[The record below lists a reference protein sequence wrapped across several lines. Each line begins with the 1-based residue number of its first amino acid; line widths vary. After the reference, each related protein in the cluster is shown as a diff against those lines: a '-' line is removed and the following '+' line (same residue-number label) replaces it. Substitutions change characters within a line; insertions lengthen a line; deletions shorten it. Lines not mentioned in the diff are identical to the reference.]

1 MLSPCCPCLRF
12 MLNPLQAASSFACDG
27 CGHHASFH
35 NLRNPN
41 EEEPELEIVEERRM
55 VVNGSSNGHGNG
67 KAIMNGSF
75 SGNGSGRKRSSTVAG
90 RILGRGQEQDEED
103 GEGEREGQMVKRS
116 RN

>member
-35 NLRNPN
+35 NLRNPS
-41 EEEPELEIVEERRM
+41 EEEPEIEVVEERRM
-55 VVNGSSNGHGNG
+55 VNGNG
-67 KAIMNGSF
+67 NGNHQKAITN
-75 SGNGSGRKRSSTVAG
+75 GNGSGRKRSSTTVG
-90 RILGRGQEQDEED
+90 RIMGRDEDEE
-103 GEGEREGQMVKRS
+103 EEAEREGQMVKRL